1 MSKPE
6 CQNNAKEAIET
17 FELLYSIN
25 LSIVAFGIFKNMML
39 MPRLSV
45 VPG

>member
-1 MSKPE
+1 M
-6 CQNNAKEAIET
+6 NAKEAIET
-17 FELLYSIN
+17 FELWYSFN
-25 LSIVAFGIFKNMML
+25 RLIVAFGICKNMML